1 MDHPAKKIKCE
12 TCGLGFV
19 PAKAWQRFCSRTCQ
33 KKGASRK
40 VYDRTEVRFDSLAD
54 LELVKQAAGV
64 SDASSMNS
72 WIVQTLLKA
81 ARRLLR
87 P

>member
-1 MDHPAKKIKCE
+1 M
-12 TCGLGFV
+12 
-19 PAKAWQRFCSRTCQ
+19 
-33 KKGASRK
+33 
-40 VYDRTEVRFDSLAD
+40 YDRTEVRFDSLAD